1 MKNIKKFLVVSF
13 MFLVTLT
20 ITGCGKNYSKSN
32 LSAKEAFEKSNTATA
47 TVTSYKMEMLMDM
60 AAKVEGKEQSVYM
73 KDSTSLDIK
82 NMLSYNEISTNL
94 FGTDMKIE
102 SYSKYADNTI
112 TVYTNFLGS
121 WSKQEKEFE
130 NYPNIAGNLDDL
142 INLDSLINSD
152 YIKEIAA
159 DKDNYNY
166 EANISAEDLKKISAL
181 VGEETA
187 TDMVDSFNGNIKMII
202 SFDKSTGY
210 ISKLKIDLMDIV
222 KDLPKEETNGAEYT
236 KALMEIK
243 FYDYNKVGEIVIPQ
257 EALNVPDEEDVD
269 IDFEGFNDETTN
281 ENDETINEE
290 E

>member
-1 MKNIKKFLVVSF
+1 
-13 MFLVTLT
+13 
-20 ITGCGKNYSKSN
+20 
-32 LSAKEAFEKSNTATA
+32 
-47 TVTSYKMEMLMDM
+47 MDM